1 MHKQPTILKLEAVE
15 MPDAEALKAKIL
27 SQRKDLTEEE
37 LNKLIEE
44 KKKQIGAGYLSDAGA
59 CWLIASE
66 LGVTLEE
73 KVTSSGEE
81 LTPSAVQIG
90 LSEATV
96 RGRVLSTYLTKT
108 YRRRDG
114 TTGKYR
120 RLVIFDK
127 EAFLPVTLWDGA
139 AENSERLSIKTGSLI
154 RVVKGYVK
162 AGLDGKPALHVGQR
176 GYIETLPEDE
186 DFITLDE
193 ISRDVADVKGAE
205 RNLVIKGVVDSEPK
219 HSEFVRKEG
228 SGSVTQFYLKGKGER
243 RVRVV
248 LWDTSPEVASK
259 IRVGEGVL
267 IAAVRSKTLPNG
279 EVELHGDEATT
290 IIPYEPYEVEVS
302 RKVLRLVSKGSP
314 AQANGA
320 ATIILLDKSRQ
331 ILTYLVKDEALQ
343 VIKEIPYDMLVEVA
357 SQRPVIS
364 SASDLK
370 ILREDES
377 TIPKTSDLLVKVKDV
392 KGGSN
397 HLFLKVIA
405 LTKPLTQ
412 DIYTKEGASVK
423 KTELIVGDE
432 TGEIKLNAWRDLH
445 EKLLNISPGERLLL
459 RGVASQVGRD
469 GAPYLTIRAYS
480 DIEKIK

>member
-1 MHKQPTILKLEAVE
+1 

-37 LNKLIEE
+37 LNRLIEE
-44 KKKQIGAGYLSDAGA
+44 KKRQIGAGYLSDAGA

-73 KVTSSGEE
+73 KVESGGAE
-81 LTPSAVQIG
+81 LTPSTVQMG
-90 LSEATV
+90 LLEATV
-96 RGRVLSTYLTKT
+96 KGRVLSAYATKT
-108 YRRRDG
+108 YSRKDG
-114 TTGKYR
+114 TTGRYR

-127 EAFLPVTLWDGA
+127 ESFLPVTLWDEA
-139 AENSERLSIKTGSLI
+139 AESSERLSIKAGSLV

-162 AGLDGKPALHVGQR
+162 AGLDGKPALHVGHR

-186 DFITLDE
+186 GFITLDE

-219 HSEFVRKEG
+219 HSEFARKEG

-248 LWDTSPEVASK
+248 LWDISPDVSSK

-279 EVELHGDEATT
+279 EIELHGDEATT
-290 IIPYEPYEVEVS
+290 IIPYEVEVS
-302 RKVLRLVSKGSP
+302 RRVLRLVSKGSQ
-314 AQANGA
+314 AQANGT
-320 ATIILLDKSRQ
+320 ATILLLDKSGQ
-331 ILTYLVKDEALQ
+331 AVTYLVKGEALQ
-343 VIKEIPYDMLVEVA
+343 MIKETPYDTLIEVA
-357 SQRPVIS
+357 SQRSVLS
-364 SASDLK
+364 AASDLR
-370 ILREDES
+370 IVGRDES
-377 TIPKTSDLLVKVKDV
+377 IIPKTIDLLVKVKDV
-392 KGGSN
+392 KGDSDK
-397 HLFLKVIA
+397 LFLKVIA
-405 LTKPLTQ
+405 LTKPSTQ
-412 DIYTKEGASVK
+412 DIYTKEGVSVK

-432 TGEIKLNAWRDLH
+432 TGEIRLNAWRELH

-469 GAPYLTIRAYS
+469 GAPYLTVRAYS
-480 DIEKIK
+480 DVEKIK

>member
-1 MHKQPTILKLEAVE
+1 

-37 LNKLIEE
+37 LNRLIEE
-44 KKKQIGAGYLSDAGA
+44 KKRQIGAGYLSDAGA

-73 KVTSSGEE
+73 KVESGGAE
-81 LTPSAVQIG
+81 LTPSTVQMG
-90 LSEATV
+90 LLEATV
-96 RGRVLSTYLTKT
+96 KGRVLSAYATKT
-108 YRRRDG
+108 YSRKDG
-114 TTGKYR
+114 TTGRYR

-127 EAFLPVTLWDGA
+127 ESFLPVTLWDEA
-139 AENSERLSIKTGSLI
+139 AESSERLSIKAGSLV

-162 AGLDGKPALHVGQR
+162 AGLDGKPALHVGHR

-186 DFITLDE
+186 GFITLDE

-219 HSEFVRKEG
+219 HSEFARKEG

-248 LWDTSPEVASK
+248 LWGISPDVSSK

-279 EVELHGDEATT
+279 EIELHGDEATT
-290 IIPYEPYEVEVS
+290 IIPYEVEVS
-302 RKVLRLVSKGSP
+302 RRVLRLVSRGSQ
-314 AQANGA
+314 AQANGT
-320 ATIILLDKSRQ
+320 ATILLLDKSGQ
-331 ILTYLVKDEALQ
+331 AVTYLVKGEALQ
-343 VIKEIPYDMLVEVA
+343 MIKETPYDTLIEVA
-357 SQRPVIS
+357 SQRSVLS
-364 SASDLK
+364 AASDLR
-370 ILREDES
+370 IVGRDES
-377 TIPKTSDLLVKVKDV
+377 IIPKTIDLLVKVKDV
-392 KGGSN
+392 KGDSDK
-397 HLFLKVIA
+397 LFLKVIA
-405 LTKPLTQ
+405 LTKPSTQ
-412 DIYTKEGASVK
+412 DIYTKEGVSVK

-432 TGEIKLNAWRDLH
+432 TGEIRLNAWRELH

-469 GAPYLTIRAYS
+469 GAPYLTVRAYS
-480 DIEKIK
+480 DVEKIK

>member
-1 MHKQPTILKLEAVE
+1 

-37 LNKLIEE
+37 LNRLIEE
-44 KKKQIGAGYLSDAGA
+44 KKRQIGAGYLSDAGA

-73 KVTSSGEE
+73 KVESGGAE
-81 LTPSAVQIG
+81 LTPSTVQMG
-90 LSEATV
+90 LLEATV
-96 RGRVLSTYLTKT
+96 KGRVLSAYATKT
-108 YRRRDG
+108 YSRKDG
-114 TTGKYR
+114 TTGRYR

-127 EAFLPVTLWDGA
+127 ESFLPVTLWDEA
-139 AENSERLSIKTGSLI
+139 AESSERLSIKAGSLV

-162 AGLDGKPALHVGQR
+162 AGLDGKPALHVGHR

-186 DFITLDE
+186 GFITLDE

-219 HSEFVRKEG
+219 HSEFARKEG

-248 LWDTSPEVASK
+248 LWGISPDVSSK

-279 EVELHGDEATT
+279 EIELHGDEATT
-290 IIPYEPYEVEVS
+290 IIPYEVEVS
-302 RKVLRLVSKGSP
+302 RRVLRLVSKGSQ
-314 AQANGA
+314 AQANGT
-320 ATIILLDKSRQ
+320 ATILLLDKSGQ
-331 ILTYLVKDEALQ
+331 AVTYLVKGEALQ
-343 VIKEIPYDMLVEVA
+343 MIKETPYDTLIEVA
-357 SQRPVIS
+357 SQRSVLS
-364 SASDLK
+364 AASDLR
-370 ILREDES
+370 IVGRDES
-377 TIPKTSDLLVKVKDV
+377 IIPKTIDLLVKVKDV
-392 KGGSN
+392 KGDSDK
-397 HLFLKVIA
+397 LFLKVIA
-405 LTKPLTQ
+405 LTKPSTQ
-412 DIYTKEGASVK
+412 DIYTKEGVSVK

-432 TGEIKLNAWRDLH
+432 TGEIRLNAWRELH

-469 GAPYLTIRAYS
+469 GAPYLTVRAYS
-480 DIEKIK
+480 DVEKIK

>member
-1 MHKQPTILKLEAVE
+1 

-37 LNKLIEE
+37 LNRLIEE
-44 KKKQIGAGYLSDAGA
+44 KKRQIGAGYLSDAGA

-73 KVTSSGEE
+73 KVESGGAE
-81 LTPSAVQIG
+81 LTPSTVQMG
-90 LSEATV
+90 LLEATV
-96 RGRVLSTYLTKT
+96 KGRVLSAYATKT
-108 YRRRDG
+108 YSRKDG
-114 TTGKYR
+114 TTGRYR

-127 EAFLPVTLWDGA
+127 ESFLPVTLWDEA
-139 AENSERLSIKTGSLI
+139 AESSERLSIKAGSLV

-162 AGLDGKPALHVGQR
+162 AGLDGKPALHVGHR

-186 DFITLDE
+186 GFITLDE

-219 HSEFVRKEG
+219 HSEFARKEG

-248 LWDTSPEVASK
+248 LWDISPDVSSK

-279 EVELHGDEATT
+279 EIELHGDEATT
-290 IIPYEPYEVEVS
+290 IIPYEVEVS
-302 RKVLRLVSKGSP
+302 RRVLRLVSKGSQ
-314 AQANGA
+314 AQANGT
-320 ATIILLDKSRQ
+320 ATILLLDKSGQ
-331 ILTYLVKDEALQ
+331 AVTYLVKGEALQ
-343 VIKEIPYDMLVEVA
+343 MIKETPYDTLIEVA
-357 SQRPVIS
+357 SQRSVLS
-364 SASDLK
+364 AASDLR
-370 ILREDES
+370 IVGRDES
-377 TIPKTSDLLVKVKDV
+377 IIPKTIDLLVKVKDV
-392 KGGSN
+392 KGGSDK
-397 HLFLKVIA
+397 LFLKVIA
-405 LTKPLTQ
+405 LTKPSTQ
-412 DIYTKEGASVK
+412 DIYTKEGVSVK

-432 TGEIKLNAWRDLH
+432 TGEIRLNAWRELH

-469 GAPYLTIRAYS
+469 GAPYLTVRAYS
-480 DIEKIK
+480 DVEKIK

>member
-1 MHKQPTILKLEAVE
+1 MHKQPTIVKLEAVE

-37 LNKLIEE
+37 LNRLIEE
-44 KKKQIGAGYLSDAGA
+44 KKRQIGAGYLSDAGA

-73 KVTSSGEE
+73 KVASSSEE
-81 LTPSAVQIG
+81 LTPSAVQMG

-96 RGRVLSTYLTKT
+96 RGRVLSTYTTKT

-114 TTGKYR
+114 TTGRYR

-127 EAFLPVTLWDGA
+127 EAFLPVTLWDEA
-139 AENSERLSIKTGSLI
+139 AESSERLSIKTGSLI

-219 HSEFVRKEG
+219 HSEFARKDG
-228 SGSVTQFYLKGKGER
+228 SGSVTHFYLKGKGER

-248 LWDTSPEVASK
+248 LWDISPEVSSK
-259 IRVGEGVL
+259 IRIGEGVL
-267 IAAVRSKTLPNG
+267 MAAVRSKILPNG

-290 IIPYEPYEVEVS
+290 IIPYEVEVS

-343 VIKEIPYDMLVEVA
+343 VIKEIPYDVLVEVA
-357 SQRPVIS
+357 SQRSVLS
-364 SASDLK
+364 AASDLK
-370 ILREDES
+370 IVREDES
-377 TIPKTSDLLVKVKDV
+377 TLPKTSDLLIKVKDV

-432 TGEIKLNAWRDLH
+432 TGEIKLNAWRELH